1 MNTTGLF
8 RDHLLRGLQLCS
20 AVLLGFALLAATPA
34 MAGTRERLSLDGGW
48 LFHLG
53 DVAGPPIKGHGM
65 SYGTAKSGNATGAAA
80 TDFDDSA
87 WRRLD
92 LPHDWVVEGP
102 FDKNEN
108 ASQGYRPRGIAWYRR
123 YFQLPAT
130 DRGRHVELQFDAIAT
145 HSTVWVNGIVVN
157 RNWSGYNGRS
167 IDVTPYLRYG
177 EEVNTIA
184 VRVDAQAQE
193 GWWYEGAGMYR
204 HTWLVKRDALH
215 IATDGLHAN
224 PVQEGGR
231 WTLPVTVDLAS
242 SAKVARGGVLEVTL
256 LDPEG
261 REVARGSTRVR
272 VEALKSAT
280 AQLKLAVRQPSL
292 WSLEQPNVYRVR
304 AVLRNGGRDGSAE
317 IDRTEVQTGFRRL
330 RFDADRGFFLNGQPV
345 KLQGVAIHQDHAGV
359 GVAVPDAIWEFRL
372 RQLKSMGV
380 NAIRFAHNAIAA
392 EVLDMTDR
400 LGLLVLNENRN
411 FNSSPEVLQQLTWQL
426 RRDRNHPSVFLWS
439 IFNEEPLQGSEPG
452 YEMARRMVDVVKS
465 LDPTRPVTAAMHD
478 GIFGEINVTQVVDVA
493 GINYQTWA
501 YDRFHQQNPKRPTS
515 TEDTASYMTRGAF
528 ESDPK
533 AQVMAT
539 YDEEPSSFG
548 TTHRKAWRAVAER
561 PFVAGGFIWTGIDY
575 RGEPTPYEWPSVNSF
590 FGAMDLCAFPKTA
603 YWIHQAHWIKDRP
616 IVKLVPHWNWAGRE
630 GHPIKVMVATN
641 APRVR
646 LLLNGKVVGESD
658 VDPID
663 MVSFQVPYAPGRLE
677 AVALR
682 NGTELARDAV
692 ETTGAPARL
701 VLTPDRAALAGD
713 GLDAVPV
720 KVSVV
725 DAQGRPVPTA
735 DAHVRFEVDGVGT
748 LIGVGNGDP
757 NAHDSEKA
765 PERKLFNGLAQ
776 VILQTRRGGQGAL
789 TLRATSPGLESAVV
803 AMDVKAVTPP
813 PAVPAA
819 EPFAKVGGWRI
830 SPPQATRPDPTIA
843 PSHGDMNSWGWGEPP
858 IKQEPESQAWRAYR
872 ASFAVRDDRNDG
884 RGRIVFREIVGRAEV
899 WIDGVQLGV
908 KNDPAPGPLTVALP
922 RGAGWRTLTVLVQSF
937 AGQPSGLIGRVI
949 VERGTP

>member
-1 MNTTGLF
+1 MVTLG
-8 RDHLLRGLQLCS
+8 LLRCGLRLCS
-20 AVLLGFALLAATPA
+20 AVLLGLALLAAPA
-34 MAGTRERLSLDGGW
+34 MADSRERLSLNSGW

-53 DVAGPPIKGHGM
+53 DVTGPPVKGHGM
-65 SYGTAKSGNATGAAA
+65 SYGSAKTGGVPGAPA

-87 WRRLD
+87 WRKLD

-102 FDKNEN
+102 FDKNQN

-123 YFQLPAT
+123 YFQLPPT
-130 DRGRHVELQFDAIAT
+130 DRGRHIEIQFDAIAT

-167 IDVTPYLRYG
+167 IDITPYVRYG
-177 EEVNTIA
+177 EDVNTIA
-184 VRVDAQAQE
+184 VRVDANAQE
-193 GWWYEGAGMYR
+193 GWWYEGGGMYR
-204 HTWLVKRDALH
+204 HAWLVKRDALH

-231 WTLPVTVDLAS
+231 WTLPVTVDMAS
-242 SAKVARGGVLEVTL
+242 SAKTLRGGVLEVTL
-256 LDPEG
+256 LDPDG
-261 REVARGSTRVR
+261 REVARGSTPVQ
-272 VEALKSAT
+272 VEPLKSAT
-280 AQLKLAVRQPSL
+280 ARLKLALQPPRL
-292 WSLEQPNVYRVR
+292 WSLQQPNVYRVR
-304 AVLRNGGRDGSAE
+304 AVLRENKRDGNKAE
-317 IDRTEVQTGFRRL
+317 IDRAEVQTGFRNI
-330 RFDADRGFFLNGQPV
+330 RFDADRGFFLNGQAV

-359 GVAVPDAIWEFRL
+359 GVAVPDSIWEFRL
-372 RQLKSMGV
+372 RQLKGMGV
-380 NAIRFAHNAIAA
+380 NAIRFSHNPIAA

-400 LGLLVLNENRN
+400 LGLLVLNENRH
-411 FNSSPEVLQQLTWQL
+411 FNSSPEVLQQLTWLL

-439 IFNEEPLQGSEPG
+439 IFNEEPLQGNEQG
-452 YEMARRMVDVVKS
+452 YEIARRMIAVVKG

-478 GIFGEINVTQVVDVA
+478 GIFADINVAQLVDVV

-501 YDRFHQQNPKRPTS
+501 YDRFHKQNPKLPMTS

-561 PFVAGGFIWTGIDY
+561 PFVAGGFIWTGLDY

-603 YWIHQAHWIKDRP
+603 YWIHQAHWTRDRTIIK
-616 IVKLVPHWNWAGRE
+616 VVPHWNWAGRE
-630 GHPIKVMVATN
+630 GLAVKVMVATN

-646 LLLNGKVVGESD
+646 LLLNGKQVAEAD

-682 NGTELARDAV
+682 NGSELARDAV
-692 ETTGAPARL
+692 ETSAAPARL
-701 VLTPDRAALAGD
+701 VLTPDRSALAGD

-720 KVSVV
+720 TVSAV

-735 DAHVRFEVDGVGT
+735 DMLVRFEVEGVGT

-757 NAHDSEKA
+757 NSHDSEKA

-776 VILQTRRGGQGAL
+776 VILQTKRGGQGAL
-789 TLRATSPGLESAVV
+789 TLRATAPGLQSAVIV
-803 AMDVKAVTPP
+803 MDVKAVTPP
-813 PAVPAA
+813 PAVAAA
-819 EPFAKVGGWRI
+819 EPFAKVAGWRI
-830 SPPQATRPDPTIA
+830 SPPQATRPDPAMA
-843 PSHGDMNSWGWGEPP
+843 PSYGDMNSWGWGEPP
-858 IKQEPESQAWRAYR
+858 IKQDAESLSWRAYR
-872 ASFAVRDDRNDG
+872 ASFAVREDRNDG
-884 RGRIVFREIVGRAEV
+884 RGRIVFREIVGKAEV
-899 WIDGVQLGV
+899 WADGVKLGV
-908 KNDPAPGPLTVALP
+908 KDDAAPGPLTVVLP
-922 RGAGWRTLTVLVQSF
+922 KGSGWRTMTVLVESV
-937 AGQPSGLIGRVI
+937 ANQPSGLSGRV
-949 VERGTP
+949 VLESGAP